1 MMATRLEGLFIG
13 LALLFLT
20 LANVS
25 HTVALRYVLLLL
37 FVFYACA
44 NWQSLLAFVRKG
56 GAPLWSLLVFT
67 GYVLLHSLLLS
78 NWPGESLSEFRSQLL
93 IGLLWFLVG
102 GCFFWRQQQ
111 VSVKDLVMLAG
122 TLLCAVELG
131 HALYVRA
138 ISGAFPYM
146 ASFTTAT
153 KLELTFFINTV
164 LVFLAVKVFAD
175 ASPRFSY
182 PSRLPRWLP
191 ASAILLLLLVS
202 LMAGARNGLIGMV
215 YLAGSMLV
223 VFLYWERERLGWRKS
238 LLLVVAI
245 GSAVVLLASYAY
257 HRDSR
262 NQVFIESASMGWHY
276 QTSNGWLRTVD
287 YPMMRNGTVVDA
299 SAYERV
305 AWISRGLDLIAEQPL
320 GFGFSRNTFSMSLTH
335 LGQQNKIGHSHSGMI
350 DLGVGTGIAG
360 ILFWLLF
367 CLSTMLTGLRHF
379 VQRKSATGLV
389 LALVVGGFVG
399 RMLIE
404 SIQRDHLLHL
414 FMFMVGA
421 LLAELLAAESHHA

>member
-1 MMATRLEGLFIG
+1 MATRLDGLFIG

-37 FVFYACA
+37 FMLYACA
-44 NWQSLLAFVRKG
+44 NWQSLLAFARKG
-56 GAPLWSLLVFT
+56 GIVLWSLLAFT

-102 GCFFWRQQQ
+102 GCFFWRQQR
-111 VSVKDLVMLAG
+111 VSIKDLVMLAG

-138 ISGAFPYM
+138 VSGAFPYM
-146 ASFTTAT
+146 ESFTTAT

-182 PSRLPRWLP
+182 VSRLPRWLP
-191 ASAILLLLLVS
+191 AGAIVLLLLVS
-202 LMAGARNGLIGMV
+202 LMAGARNGLLGMI
-215 YLAGSMLV
+215 YLAGSMLM
-223 VFLYWERERLGWRKS
+223 VFLYWERKRLGWRRA

-245 GSAVVLLASYAY
+245 CSVVAGLASYAY

-262 NQVFIESASMGWHY
+262 NQVFIESASLGWHY
-276 QTSNGWLRTVD
+276 QTSSGWLRTAE
-287 YPMMRNGTVVDA
+287 YPLMSNGTVVDA

-320 GFGFSRNTFSMSLTH
+320 GFGFSRNTFSMALTH
-335 LGQQNKIGHSHSGMI
+335 IGVQNKVGHSHSGMI
-350 DLGVGTGIAG
+350 DLGVGTGVAG
-360 ILFWLLF
+360 IVLWLLF
-367 CLSTMLTGLRHF
+367 CLSAMLTGLRHF
-379 VQRKSATGLV
+379 VRRQSATGLV

-414 FMFMVGA
+414 FLFVVGA
-421 LLAELLAAESHHA
+421 LLAELLSAEAGHA